1 MDEPSSPG
9 LVLYSMSPMVSYFL
23 DRADQPYY
31 QAGLMQLLAILITL
45 GGLLGSKMGIVEVSA
60 LYPWLCATALLL
72 VFALMNSVFFLRAP
86 DTRKYWQDSMT
97 SFIAL
102 GMVSMLIAW
111 LLSGTSLGKAGSFRW
126 IYTVLVIGYLVF
138 ISMMSFLKR
147 IVTFAEQED
156 WQAPRKK
163 SR

>member
-1 MDEPSSPG
+1 MLEPSG
-9 LVLYSMSPMVSYFL
+9 RTLVLYTMSQLLSYL
-23 DRADQPYY
+23 LNKADQPYY
-31 QAGLMQLLAILITL
+31 QAGMMQALAILITVF
-45 GGLLGSKMGIVEVSA
+45 GLLGNKMGLVSVGD

-72 VFALMNSVFFLRAP
+72 VFALMNSVFFLRAT

-102 GMVSMLIAW
+102 GVASMLIAW
-111 LLSGTSLGKAGSFRW
+111 LLSGTSLGNAGSFRW

-156 WQAPRKK
+156 WQAPRKR

>member
-1 MDEPSSPG
+1 
-9 LVLYSMSPMVSYFL
+9 
-23 DRADQPYY
+23 
-31 QAGLMQLLAILITL
+31 
-45 GGLLGSKMGIVEVSA
+45 
-60 LYPWLCATALLL
+60 
-72 VFALMNSVFFLRAP
+72 MNSVFFLRVA

-102 GMVSMLIAW
+102 GLVSMLIAW